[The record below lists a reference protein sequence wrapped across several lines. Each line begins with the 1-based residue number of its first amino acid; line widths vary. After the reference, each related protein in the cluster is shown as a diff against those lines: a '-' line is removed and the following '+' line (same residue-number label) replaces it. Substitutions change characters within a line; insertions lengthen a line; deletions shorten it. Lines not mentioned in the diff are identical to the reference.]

1 MDLGKLKGVKHRIY
15 YMGEPLNVT
24 LKPDF
29 SGETYD
35 QLEERA
41 KESGQRGMATAEALT
56 LTIMEWDMVDS
67 DGPIPVGRIEDA
79 EEIYRR
85 VPMVLAAFINDEL
98 GKFAKNGGLGKRK
111 GG

>member
-41 KESGQRGMATAEALT
+41 KETGQAGHGDRMRGFVPV
-56 LTIMEWDMVDS
+56 TILEWDMRD
-67 DGPIPVGRIEDA
+67 
-79 EEIYRR
+79 
-85 VPMVLAAFINDEL
+85 
-98 GKFAKNGGLGKRK
+98 
-111 GG
+111 